1 MDVRALAEQLLR
13 DHLLA
18 ASALT
23 AQQLR
28 QLSPDAQ
35 AHLNDAILSGTGH
48 VELRTRI
55 DPGEVELLLVPAD
68 GSDALWL
75 TRMAERGDDGRGPND

>member
-1 MDVRALAEQLLR
+1 MDERELAETLLR

-23 AQQLR
+23 ALQLR

-35 AHLNDAILSGTGH
+35 ARLNDAILSGTGH
-48 VELRTRI
+48 AELRTRI
-55 DPGEVELLLVPAD
+55 DGGQVELVLVPA
-68 GSDALWL
+68 GGTEPLWL
-75 TRMAERGDDGRGPND
+75 TRMVQQDNSI

>member
-1 MDVRALAEQLLR
+1 MEDEELAKILLR

-18 ASALT
+18 AAALT
-23 AQQLR
+23 ALQIR

-35 AHLNDAILSGTGH
+35 AHLNEAILSGTGH

-55 DPGEVELLLVPAD
+55 DGGQVELVLVPAD
-68 GSDALWL
+68 GSEPLWL
-75 TRMAERGDDGRGPND
+75 MRMVGRDSSDN

>member
-1 MDVRALAEQLLR
+1 MDDRELAEVLLR

-23 AQQLR
+23 ALQLR

-35 AHLNDAILSGTGH
+35 AHLNEAILSGTGH

-55 DPGEVELLLVPAD
+55 DGGQVELVLVPAD
-68 GSDALWL
+68 GSEALWL
-75 TRMAERGDDGRGPND
+75 TRMLQP